1 MQWIKVFTDIF
12 SNPKMQLLLKEREGD
27 TFFRVWIQ
35 LLTLAGTSELDG
47 KIMLSETTP
56 MSVESLAI
64 ITHKSYKK
72 IQNILNKLIHYEMII
87 CEDNIYR
94 IKNWD
99 KYQSADKYLKT
110 LEQNRERQR
119 RFREK
124 NKEDDNVNV
133 TLGNGTEDNKIDKK
147 KIEESKR
154 EFSKTKAYMNYDQR
168 EYPDDMWDK
177 LIEGVEKFETEF
189 RRIGNNINQLTRW
202 ANCGYLKVVSLDEVK
217 KELGKIWNEL
227 LDVFNY
233 YKY

>member
-12 SNPKMQLLLKEREGD
+12 SNPKMQLLLKERDGD

-56 MSVESLAI
+56 MSVESLAA

-119 RFREK
+119 RYREK

-133 TLGNGTEDNKIDKK
+133 TLGNDTEDNKINKN

-168 EYPDDMWDK
+168 EYPDDIWDK
-177 LIEGVEKFETEF
+177 LID
-189 RRIGNNINQLTRW
+189 NNR
-202 ANCGYLKVVSLDEVK
+202 K
-217 KELGKIWNEL
+217 
-227 LDVFNY
+227 
-233 YKY
+233 